1 MRYFKA
7 TITYE
12 LNSGNQGAPQ
22 LEQILYCCS
31 LTDFPKSEQLRELF
45 YSLDGRDKKY
55 INATWKQVREDDILT
70 DEVHLI

>member
-1 MRYFKA
+1 LLLAHR
-7 TITYE
+7 
-12 LNSGNQGAPQ
+12 
-22 LEQILYCCS
+22 
-31 LTDFPKSEQLRELF
+31 FPKSEQLRELF